1 MGNREGLKALP
12 LMLASGHMKA
22 QCKSTTICRCKSI
35 YKHHRLIHRRI
46 SPPNDDLKC
55 QSKLDDHN
63 FPKTID
69 EGKTRKEPRKPP
81 ETPRH
86 DSPTPEG
93 EISQKTRMSS
103 YATMTEEKGNHILL
117 HVVPVKVLTRN
128 GDSVTTYGLL
138 DNASRGTVVDVKLA
152 EKLNVKGTKQSRS
165 HDSAW
170 NTRLRI

>member
-1 MGNREGLKALP
+1 
-12 LMLASGHMKA
+12 MKA

-35 YKHHRLIHRRI
+35 YKHHRLLHRRI

-69 EGKTRKEPRKPP
+69 EGETRNESRKPP

-86 DSPTPEG
+86 DTPTPEG

-103 YATMTEEKGNHILL
+103 YATMTEERGNHILL
-117 HVVPVKVLTRN
+117 HVKIYLVEWKPRRATRRICH
-128 GDSVTTYGLL
+128 DCTRFRSDRLALL
-138 DNASRGTVVDVKLA
+138 CKPLSSINR
-152 EKLNVKGTKQSRS
+152 
-165 HDSAW
+165 
-170 NTRLRI
+170 